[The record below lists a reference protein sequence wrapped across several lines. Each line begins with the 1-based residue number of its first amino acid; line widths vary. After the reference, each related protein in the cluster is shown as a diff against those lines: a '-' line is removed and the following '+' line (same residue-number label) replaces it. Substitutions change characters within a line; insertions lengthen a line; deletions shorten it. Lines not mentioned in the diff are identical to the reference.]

1 MDESLYWLK
10 HKYNLYKTKWRGRVS
25 SYISFTINP
34 KVANFW
40 SRFSDFTRCWHN
52 PSPSPS
58 TKYKAWLS
66 QGFLKGEKF
75 CFRNLDFYF
84 RHENSTTTASQLTS
98 PASQKSKDLNKVS
111 LLLQDLG
118 WDT

>member
-1 MDESLYWLK
+1 MERKSFLVL
-10 HKYNLYKTKWRGRVS
+10 
-25 SYISFTINP
+25 FTINP
-34 KVANFW
+34 KVDNFW

-52 PSPSPS
+52 QFPSPS

-84 RHENSTTTASQLTS
+84 RHASQLTS
-98 PASQKSKDLNKVS
+98 PASQKSTNLNKV
-111 LLLQDLG
+111 
-118 WDT
+118 